1 MYKEPKKNRIYQI
14 KKQFE
19 LEVYIFNENP
29 LVDWKNLAFT
39 FYFFSCLLIQFF
51 ATLDPLTW
59 FKNWRGLI
67 IVILIKKFSTDVWQ
81 KKKDFGR

>member
-39 FYFFSCLLIQFF
+39 FFFPASSFNFLL
-51 ATLDPLTW
+51 PLT
-59 FKNWRGLI
+59 R
-67 IVILIKKFSTDVWQ
+67 
-81 KKKDFGR
+81 

>member
-59 FKNWRGLI
+59 FKNWRGLTNKSHKGHQI
-67 IVILIKKFSTDVWQ
+67 E
-81 KKKDFGR
+81 GEP